1 MRNLQSTL
9 RILQRACRS
18 AGCSNTGLRAI
29 SMLAAAVP
37 QAPAAFSGPTF
48 QTSTRRDSLFTS
60 LALAPVLACGVS
72 SSAASG
78 AMALMTEVAVE
89 GDAETLLRELDSII
103 TSDSVGAKEVSDA
116 AVALAYLQ
124 AKGNRRL
131 WGKIFE
137 KVAAVKAEMDAS
149 SLANFLWAATTA
161 GVTHFKT
168 VAELSGPAA
177 ALLPKM
183 SPAQVSLVVEAL
195 GAAGAKDLDFLG
207 KVASLVA
214 SNPAAFSSAQLA
226 RVLWG
231 FAAAGVDDAQLVQ
244 AASKGLAAKAAELSG
259 REVAQ
264 VVWAMARLRRA
275 DKATL
280 DTIVRSA
287 KGKVDN
293 VVDAAGLAWGLGFLG
308 YKDAATGQALGS
320 VLKAGAGQ
328 LTPAHA
334 VDAAWGLGLVG
345 GADKAAVDAL
355 FGVVAKALAASA
367 DCLDP
372 YQLASLFEA
381 SALTPGAKLPDAV
394 SAFAAKGHALVEEG
408 GKAKSSATLAA
419 FKAQVAD
426 ATARALGARY
436 RPEVAAAVASFPQ
449 AAADGVMVDIGVSLD
464 ANTKLAIEAVGPHY
478 LSSAATPLGPALS
491 RAKLLESCGF
501 VPVHIT
507 FAEFAGA
514 QDDKAK
520 AKLVLA
526 KIKAAVPGARSK
538 VDAMS
543 SKLDEPFDAYAD

>member
-1 MRNLQSTL
+1 
-9 RILQRACRS
+9 
-18 AGCSNTGLRAI
+18 
-29 SMLAAAVP
+29 
-37 QAPAAFSGPTF
+37 
-48 QTSTRRDSLFTS
+48 
-60 LALAPVLACGVS
+60 
-72 SSAASG
+72 
-78 AMALMTEVAVE
+78 MALMTEVAVE

-231 FAAAGVDDAQLVQ
+231 FAAAGVDDAQL
-244 AASKGLAAKAAELSG
+244 GLAAKAAELSG

-345 GADKAAVDAL
+345 GADKAAVDSL

-491 RAKLLESCGF
+491 RAKLLESRGF
-501 VPVHIT
+501 LPVHIT

-526 KIKAAVPGARSK
+526 KIKAAVP
-538 VDAMS
+538 
-543 SKLDEPFDAYAD
+543 